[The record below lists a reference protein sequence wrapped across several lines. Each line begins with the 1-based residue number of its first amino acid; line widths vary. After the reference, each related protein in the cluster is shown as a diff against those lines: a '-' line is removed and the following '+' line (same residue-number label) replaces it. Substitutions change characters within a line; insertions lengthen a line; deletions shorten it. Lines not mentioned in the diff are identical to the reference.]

1 MRGRQGGEQAAEVVE
16 VGAFFQL
23 EVKVLLGEVEVGEP
37 VLIHEFDDAAD
48 FLEVHG
54 ERRFGVGMDERRSDG
69 TGLVGAS

>member
-1 MRGRQGGEQAAEVVE
+1 LRGRERGEQAAEIIE
-16 VGAFFQL
+16 VRAFLEF
-23 EVKVLLGEVEVGEP
+23 EVKVPFGEVEVGEP

-48 FLEVHG
+48 FLEFHD